1 MHVNEEACQFPAGG
15 NAATVVFDSDQED
28 GSFPSAIEKLNS
40 PATRQEAICV
50 AAARGIVNPG
60 TSALC
65 TAYPV
70 DNDGFPIGAKAGSFV
85 VDHYQIA
92 VPIQRGR

>member
-1 MHVNEEACQFPAGG
+1 VIHLIGWRWLRQDVLKGIHPSD
-15 NAATVVFDSDQED
+15 AAS
-28 GSFPSAIEKLNS
+28 
-40 PATRQEAICV
+40 
-50 AAARGIVNPG
+50 RGIVNPG

-70 DNDGFPIGAKAGSFV
+70 DCDGLPIGAKAGSFT